1 MNCIHSA
8 ALCCQWR
15 SKCSMYRCDFVYI
28 GILIKSYGYKPMTKA
43 KWNKNPKQ
51 VLFIW
56 SFDTAISAGIQMYM
70 KRFEAQTNCIRFDL
84 IYSLAFMPIVCVS
97 FCCVMAPLGKIL
109 IKLIRVWWCHLTN
122 EFASLATPLC
132 LLLLF
137 FIPKI
142 LIRKPIST
150 AKQIHTQISF

>member
-15 SKCSMYRCDFVYI
+15 SKRSMYRCDFVYI

-51 VLFIW
+51 VLYIW

-70 KRFEAQTNCIRFDL
+70 KRFEAETNCIRFDL

-97 FCCVMAPLGKIL
+97 LSCDGSVGKDFDQTYSCL
-109 IKLIRVWWCHLTN
+109 MMPFN
-122 EFASLATPLC
+122 EWIYFTSHAAVLVVVV
-132 LLLLF
+132 F
-137 FIPKI
+137 HPKNTD
-142 LIRKPIST
+142 S
-150 AKQIHTQISF
+150 